1 MQELNIDTEGLD
13 RPLSGMSLSG
23 VVARWALAV
32 IVIAL
37 VCHSTI
43 NASVRIKDI
52 VSIKNQ
58 QSVDLIGYGLII
70 GLDGTGD
77 GKSATFTVQ
86 SLANMIE
93 RMGLTIDPTVIKV
106 KNVASVIVT
115 ARVSNTTKPGALVDV
130 TVSSIG
136 DASSLQG
143 GTLLMTP
150 LSDITGQMYGIAQGP
165 VSIGGFNVTVDDGNR
180 IVNNYTLVGRVPNGA
195 RITAQLPQPIEG
207 VQTSSEIGLTLGAPD
222 FTTASRVSQKI
233 NMIYGQIAYPLDD
246 ANIRIDLPD
255 SLSAPN
261 ERIKFISNIGQ
272 LKVNPDVAAR
282 VVINEKT
289 GTIVAGEHVS
299 IAPVAIANGTITV
312 NIRVTPVISQPEPF
326 SQGETV
332 VTSESQI
339 SVQDETAR
347 VMYMDEAVSIA
358 DVAQALNTIGAAPR
372 DIIAIFQA
380 LKQAGAL
387 RAELVIL

>member
-1 MQELNIDTEGLD
+1 MTDCQTLFRKLSTRARYRGFIKT
-13 RPLSGMSLSG
+13 PL
-23 VVARWALAV
+23 AILAV
-32 IVIAL
+32 AL
-37 VCHSTI
+37 LTQATAG
-43 NASVRIKDI
+43 ASVRIKDI
-52 VSIKNQ
+52 SSIKNQ
-58 QSVDLIGYGLII
+58 QTVDLIGYGLVI
-70 GLDGTGD
+70 GLDGSGD
-77 GKSATFTVQ
+77 GKNATFTAQ

-93 RMGLTIDPTVIKV
+93 RMGLTVDPNYIKV

-115 ARVSNTTKPGALVDV
+115 TRVSNTTKPGTLVDV

-143 GTLLMTP
+143 GTLLLTP
-150 LSDITGQMYGIAQGP
+150 LSDITGAAYGVAQGP
-165 VSIGGFNVTVDDGNR
+165 VSIGGFNVAVDDGNR
-180 IVNNYTLVGRVPNGA
+180 IINNYTLVGRVPNGA
-195 RITAQLPQPIEG
+195 RITSVLPQTIASVES
-207 VQTSSEIGLTLGAPD
+207 TKEIGLILSTPD
-222 FTTASRVSQKI
+222 FTTSSRVAQKI
-233 NMIYGQIAYPLDD
+233 NLIYGRIAFPLDD

-261 ERIKFISNIGQ
+261 ERIQFISNIGQ

-312 NIRVTPVISQPEPF
+312 NIQAWPVISQPQPF